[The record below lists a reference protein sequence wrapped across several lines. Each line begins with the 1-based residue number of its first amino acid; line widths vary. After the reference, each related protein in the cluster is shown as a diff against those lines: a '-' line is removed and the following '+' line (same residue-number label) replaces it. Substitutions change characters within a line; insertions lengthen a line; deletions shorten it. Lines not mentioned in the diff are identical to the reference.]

1 MAQAG
6 RPTTTRAAMRAYIR
20 VVVTIIGLI
29 GAYIALLPLT
39 T

>member
-1 MAQAG
+1 MAQAAPA
-6 RPTTTRAAMRAYIR
+6 RTMMRAYIR

-29 GAYIALLPLT
+29 GGCIALLSLT

>member
-1 MAQAG
+1 MAQAAPA
-6 RPTTTRAAMRAYIR
+6 RKTRAAMRAYIR